1 MKRQH
6 IKLKNTPQVKKYN
19 QALRRASKNK
29 MNKTKQ
35 AGIDWSKKD
44 MYEGIGRL
52 DLKPRENKMKKL
64 KEDLREEFDKK
75 WKTVRYSEKKSEY
88 LFLGKFQTRNEIG
101 NALWSWIEKALQEAR
116 EEGWQTGH
124 KQTKEDYQAKEDE
137 VRQKTLKEIY
147 CMVIKNGSADRGWM
161 LSKLT
166 ELYSKI
172 SGVNIPKT
180 S

>member
-1 MKRQH
+1 
-6 IKLKNTPQVKKYN
+6 
-19 QALRRASKNK
+19 
-29 MNKTKQ
+29 
-35 AGIDWSKKD
+35 
-44 MYEGIGRL
+44 MYEGIGRP

-124 KQTKEDYQAKEDE
+124 KQTKEDYQAKEEKVVGRVEKIKELIKTDGPWTSEYDGYDE
-137 VRQKTLKEIY
+137 AFDKGYNKCLEDVLSILKPNDSR
-147 CMVIKNGSADRGWM
+147 CKCGN
-161 LSKLT
+161 
-166 ELYSKI
+166 
-172 SGVNIPKT
+172 PKMDE
-180 S
+180 SDFCKDCI